1 LKRWVPLTILL
12 LAPLFIG
19 LIDQMGVFGVPV
31 TKTLTYTTTA
41 TTTMTDIETSTLYWT
56 LSEES
61 TVPITKTTT
70 YTTTGTVNLPMWKLT
85 TVTGTGTSTKTY
97 LTVTTKLTTKTT
109 VKTATIHILT
119 VTLKIPYT
127 TTYTTLVPVL
137 ALGTTTTTSTYM
149 KTTSQ
154 LTILHLPIAGTV
166 TTVYPTET
174 VTTLVST
181 SATTVTMAEIG
192 TQTFTQTLTIPY
204 VTDEATTTS
213 TTGKPCIIATAAHES
228 ELAPEVQLLRS
239 FRDNIVMSTSSGR
252 SFMTLFNR
260 WYYSFSPS
268 IAKAISENQLVK
280 DIVRVSL
287 YPLVTALR
295 ISTEAHSIL
304 GLNGELAA
312 VLTGVLA
319 ASLLGLVYVFPP
331 MALLSLARHKKKP
344 R

>member
-1 LKRWVPLTILL
+1 
-12 LAPLFIG
+12 
-19 LIDQMGVFGVPV
+19 MGVFGVPV

-41 TTTMTDIETSTLYWT
+41 TMTMTDIETSTLYWT
-56 LSEES
+56 ISEES

-70 YTTTGTVNLPMWKLT
+70 YATTGTVNLPIWKLT
-85 TVTGTGTSTKTY
+85 TVTSITTSTKVYLTGTSH
-97 LTVTTKLTTKTT
+97 LTTRTTTKTT
-109 VKTATIHILT
+109 TFVFWGVTWTATLT
-119 VTLKIPYT
+119 S
-127 TTYTTLVPVL
+127 TYTTYAPYF
-137 ALGTTTTTSTYM
+137 AWRTTTTTITNT

-166 TTVYPTET
+166 TTIYPTET

-213 TTGKPCIIATAAHES
+213 TTSKPCIIATAAHDS

-239 FRDNIVMSTSSGR
+239 FRDNIVMSTNSGR

-268 IAKAISENQLVK
+268 IAKAISENQRAR
-280 DIVRVSL
+280 DIVRISL

-304 GLNGELAA
+304 RPSGELAT

-331 MALLSLARHKKKP
+331 MALLSLTRDKKKP

>member
-1 LKRWVPLTILL
+1 MKRWVPITILL

-41 TTTMTDIETSTLYWT
+41 TTTMTDVETSTLYWT
-56 LSEES
+56 FSEES

-70 YTTTGTVNLPMWKLT
+70 YATTGTVNLPMWKLT

-97 LTVTTKLTTKTT
+97 LTVTSHLTTRTTTKT
-109 VKTATIHILT
+109 VTIPWGT
-119 VTLKIPYT
+119 VTLKLPIVS
-127 TTYTTLVPVL
+127 TYTTFAPYF
-137 ALGTTTTTSTYM
+137 AWRTTTTTSTYT
-149 KTTSQ
+149 KTTSH

-166 TTVYPTET
+166 TTAYPTET

-213 TTGKPCIIATAAHES
+213 TTSKLCIIATAAHES
-228 ELAPEVQLLRS
+228 ELAPEVQLLRN

-252 SFMTLFNR
+252 SFMTIFNR

-268 IAKAISENQLVK
+268 IARAISENQLARGIVK
-280 DIVRVSL
+280 ISL
-287 YPLVTALR
+287 YPLVSALR
-295 ISTEAHSIL
+295 VSTEVHSIL
-304 GLNGELAA
+304 RPNGELST

-319 ASLLGLVYVFPP
+319 AALLGLVYVFPP
-331 MALLSLARHKKKP
+331 MALLSLTRQKKKH